1 VAQLAFVSPNSLGRP
16 RMMRVEERDFL
27 RKSHTKTP
35 LVAGVASTKLTQVR
49 KLVRLGCVGAE
60 HLFVKVE

>member
-1 VAQLAFVSPNSLGRP
+1 
-16 RMMRVEERDFL
+16 MMRVEERDFL